1 MTGQAEGT
9 ARQHA
14 AIGTLTGEL
23 GIASL
28 IVVGTGEGPETMA
41 AAARDADVP
50 VHAVADRQ
58 AAIDLLQES
67 LRPADL
73 VLIKASSELGL
84 SAVAAALSTPAT

>member
-1 MTGQAEGT
+1 
-9 ARQHA
+9 
-14 AIGTLTGEL
+14 
-23 GIASL
+23 
-28 IVVGTGEGPETMA
+28 MA